1 MASSAVSSTPE
12 LKYAGFWIRFL
23 AQLID
28 GIILGVLGYLLFGSS
43 ASSVSTGADGMM
55 SVNVS
60 FTNWQ
65 TLVPVLYIILFWIWK
80 GATPGKMALGLRIV
94 QENGEKLGWGRA
106 IGRYFAYFVS
116 AFALCIGFL
125 WIGFDSKKQGW
136 HDKLAKTVV
145 IKK

>member
-1 MASSAVSSTPE
+1 MASSTVTSTPE

-23 AQLID
+23 AQIID
-28 GIILGVLGYLLFGSS
+28 SIIIGVASSLLFGSS
-43 ASSVSTGADGMM
+43 ASSVANADGMM
-55 SVNVS
+55 SVNVNL
-60 FTNWQ
+60 TGWQ